1 MSFFF
6 FVYTFFCVYMFCQI
20 YRNMN
25 TIVQDKSGDELV
37 NIISENVGRMLRRK
51 MDAVTCIRIA
61 AESNAENNS
70 SEYEEY
76 NSNFTYFS
84 GKYSQVIDEEPIEIP
99 DNMLKNKNVYR

>member
-1 MSFFF
+1 
-6 FVYTFFCVYMFCQI
+6 
-20 YRNMN
+20 MN

-61 AESNAENNS
+61 AESNSENNS
-70 SEYEEY
+70 SESEEY

-84 GKYSQVIDEEPIEIP
+84 GKYSQVIGESPSEIP
-99 DNMLKNKNVYR
+99 DNMLKNKNIYR